1 MFLKFLKR
9 KLDVDGLFTGHYVD
23 PKAFYV
29 MLFNELPCVSYIG
42 ELDTSKAFE
51 YIANGYKSQVKD
63 VYQHNYFDH
72 DKQQFFFN
80 NNLFV
85 LKNKRMIELGN
96 NFCHVLHT
104 KKQYDFGS
112 NMIKGLASFRI
123 TAGAK
128 SENRI
133 IGFSYS
139 NQINEQ
145 TN

>member
-1 MFLKFLKR
+1 MILKFLKR
-9 KLDVDGLFTGHYVD
+9 KLDVKGLFMGHYVD

-51 YIANGYKSQVKD
+51 YITNGYKSQLKD

-85 LKNKRMIELGN
+85 LNEKRMIELGN

-104 KKQYDFGS
+104 KDQYAFGS
-112 NMIKGLASFRI
+112 KMIKELATFRI
-123 TAGAK
+123 TAGAA